1 MPFTVKEF
9 IGVFRSYNISVW
21 PFQVILIISAFLIIF
36 LAFKH
41 RNYSSK
47 VITSI
52 LIFYWFWIGLV
63 YHILFFSHINPVAYG
78 FGAIFILQAALF
90 YKAGILDKK
99 LNIIWQNNPTSYL
112 GAILIFYALIIYPLL
127 GMYFGHIYPENP
139 TFGLPCPTTIFT
151 FGILLWNKNGIPFYI
166 IIIPVIWAVLG
177 LSAALNLGIKEDL
190 GLIISAIIFAAEF
203 IRSKIRQK
211 NISTVLNNLK

>member
-1 MPFTVKEF
+1 MPFKVEEF
-9 IGVFRSYNISVW
+9 IGVFRAYNNSVW
-21 PFQVILIISAFLIIF
+21 PFQIVLFISAIFII
-36 LAFKH
+36 LLVVRN

-63 YHILFFSHINPVAYG
+63 YHILFFSHINPAAYA
-78 FGAIFILQAALF
+78 FGAIFILQAVLI

-99 LNIIWQNNPTSYL
+99 LNFRWQSTTAGYT

-127 GMYFGHIYPENP
+127 GFYFGHVYPDNP

-151 FGILLWNKNGIPFYI
+151 LGILLWSKDEIPFYI
-166 IIIPVIWAVLG
+166 IIIPIIWAVLG

-203 IRSKIRQK
+203 IRIRFRRK
-211 NISTVLNNLK
+211 NIRTV